1 MTPPERLQDVT
12 LAERLLEMCREPDGT
27 EMPGHAEPW
36 GADVATLR
44 EAAAALSVRGDAEIR
59 LWDSQWVN
67 VVNHDD
73 CYRDWS
79 KEAAIAHAVRM
90 TETYMRKNYDDARWP
105 PRIPPGQADATPP
118 SEG

>member
-27 EMPGHAEPW
+27 EMPDHAEPW

-44 EAAAALSVRGDAEIR
+44 KAAAALSVRGEPVAVGRVWITEAGFVHISSSVAELGNAR
-59 LWDSQWVN
+59 
-67 VVNHDD
+67 
-73 CYRDWS
+73 
-79 KEAAIAHAVRM
+79 AAGNGASVFA
-90 TETYMRKNYDDARWP
+90 Y
-105 PRIPPGQADATPP
+105 ATPP

>member
-44 EAAAALSVRGDAEIR
+44 EAAAALSVRGWPKGVLNRKATLELLSSHNAWRRGAEGPQTDPRMLGLALDA
-59 LWDSQWVN
+59 
-67 VVNHDD
+67 
-73 CYRDWS
+73 
-79 KEAAIAHAVRM
+79 AVA
-90 TETYMRKNYDDARWP
+90 Y
-105 PRIPPGQADATPP
+105 IATPP